1 MRLNHFI
8 GSIIHLCLDQ
18 FIYNTAQ
25 TYKSL
30 GPFLCGIAEIRL
42 NHDGV
47 LPVVHFTVHNSE
59 RVVFHRRVCWYC
71 FLCRRVITD
80 IGQIRFLVFANDI
93 PYRFRKLIP
102 KISVIEG
109 NTDRFQTAVHAFIQ
123 NHLAKNHFGVI
134 NKVAVDRDPVR
145 VFPEMHP
152 IRLDINH
159 PIPLLQKD
167 DI

>member
-59 RVVFHRRVCWYC
+59 RVVFHRRISRNC

-80 IGQIRFLVFANDI
+80 IGQTRFLVFANDI
-93 PYRFRKLIP
+93 PYRFSIIGGREQQVRLYYDCWNWK
-102 KISVIEG
+102 
-109 NTDRFQTAVHAFIQ
+109 RFWRI
-123 NHLAKNHFGVI
+123 
-134 NKVAVDRDPVR
+134 
-145 VFPEMHP
+145 
-152 IRLDINH
+152 
-159 PIPLLQKD
+159 
-167 DI
+167 